1 MSSTIIRKM
10 RAEDLSQVC
19 EIEKDNFSLPW
30 SEKSFSESME
40 RKDTVFLTAIVS
52 GEVAGYIGCYC
63 IAGTGEITN
72 VAVKASFR
80 RRGIGGML
88 LEKLYE
94 EGAALETYEFFLEVR
109 ESNEAAIALYS
120 RQGFVKT
127 GIRKNFYEK
136 PVENAVIMWKYET
149 NCCHQF
155 PLGMRNENNYD

>member
-1 MSSTIIRKM
+1 MSNVTIRTM
-10 RAEDLSQVC
+10 QAEDLPQVC
-19 EIEKDNFSLPW
+19 EIEKDNFSIPW
-30 SEKSFSESME
+30 SEKSFLESME
-40 RKDTVFLTAIVS
+40 RKDTVFLAAHVS
-52 GEVAGYIGCYC
+52 GEVAGYLGCYC

-80 RRGIGGML
+80 RKGIGSML

-94 EGAALETYEFFLEVR
+94 EGAALETHEFFLEVR

-120 RQGFVKT
+120 RQGFVRE

-136 PVENAVIMWKYET
+136 PVENAVIMWKHEA

-155 PLGMRNENNYD
+155 PLGIQIENNYD